1 MEEQD
6 AKESLAQRQALEKLG
21 ISQEFNYA
29 DHSEIYN
36 YAYHAVDAPSET
48 VDASIA
54 PPEITI
60 ELYASSIPPSDSDNG
75 SQQPSAARE
84 PKAGREN
91 FFRDYAGQVTDAGKL
106 CQVIY

>member
-1 MEEQD
+1 MQEQD

-29 DHSEIYN
+29 DAEFYN
-36 YAYHAVDAPSET
+36 YADHAVEASIET

-60 ELYASSIPPSDSDNG
+60 ELYASSIPPPETMD
-75 SQQPSAARE
+75 PSSLALPVAR
-84 PKAGREN
+84 P
-91 FFRDYAGQVTDAGKL
+91 
-106 CQVIY
+106 